1 MLSPTHND
9 PKDTSVPIACQF
21 LVEVPRSWWSGRVG
35 WSRLEFSAQPTG
47 IPPNFPHNSLGTL
60 RSELHTSVWV
70 GSRLR
75 PGRVWRRQ
83 GTALC
88 PAGPGEAL
96 ARDSRDFLVVPAAGL
111 RSRTLT
117 ILESGQRRFPCLC
130 SGRAC
135 PGSPGAHPVC
145 PTRMAHLLGR
155 PMGAFLHQRA
165 SSISEAMQ

>member
-1 MLSPTHND
+1 M
-9 PKDTSVPIACQF
+9 PIACQF
-21 LVEVPRSWWSGRVG
+21 LVEVPRSWWSMGPAHR
-35 WSRLEFSAQPTG
+35 
-47 IPPNFPHNSLGTL
+47 NSTQLSTQVPCK
-60 RSELHTSVWV
+60 LHASVWV
-70 GSRLR
+70 GSRLG
-75 PGRVWRRQ
+75 PDRVWRRQ

-96 ARDSRDFLVVPAAGL
+96 ARDFLVVPAAGL
-111 RSRTLT
+111 RSRTLKAGVAGLSP

-165 SSISEAMQ
+165 SSISEAMK